1 MEKEKSQKEKARE
14 SIDHFL
20 NDFYGYPDV
29 WLSDEEK
36 IDYGEKAKADP
47 KSDFAKRVFQWS
59 HNKHS
64 VTWWIAPALLKVEEI
79 IFFED
84 LIRDEGKREIL
95 IKNWESLHEL
105 ARSEQKDKISAETV
119 KKIENLL
126 REAKKAL

>member
-1 MEKEKSQKEKARE
+1 MEKEKSPREKARE

-20 NDFYGYPDV
+20 NDFHEYPDV

-36 IDYGEKAKADP
+36 IDYGEKVKADP

-79 IFFED
+79 LFFED
-84 LIRDEGKREIL
+84 LIQNTSKREIL

-105 ARSEQKDKISAETV
+105 AKSEQKDKISAETV

-126 REAKKAL
+126 REAKEAL